1 MEKHRKKKVTKKTRI
16 RKNLSEETPMMTQVG
31 TLVYFAQEEYYKLV
45 LQSSSDGWRSNWEL
59 AAKLNP
65 NLYCLCTDTV
75 TTIVEKVNVP
85 SDAVC
90 SIPEACCS
98 RKKSYWHSA

>member
-45 LQSSSDGWRSNWEL
+45 LQSSSD
-59 AAKLNP
+59 
-65 NLYCLCTDTV
+65 D
-75 TTIVEKVNVP
+75 
-85 SDAVC
+85 
-90 SIPEACCS
+90 
-98 RKKSYWHSA
+98 